1 MRSKERIG
9 ILIVIWCGIMWGL
22 SGVLGEML
30 FKNSDVTVG
39 WLVSIRMLISGCAIL
54 IYLCAKQG
62 KKAFSLWR
70 KKENIISFCI
80 FTLFGLMAVQY
91 TYFAAVN
98 ASNAATATVLQYTYP
113 VLILLYTAICSK
125 KMPQLHE
132 AISIFLAFLGVI
144 LIATHGNLSSLSIS
158 PLALFLGLLS
168 AFSFVFY
175 TVYPKKLY
183 EKVGLLQVMA
193 WAFIIGGILLFIGTK
208 SYSVYIDL
216 STYSLGLTLAIT
228 IFGTMIPFVIYGKG
242 VEWLGNVRASL
253 FVTVEP
259 IFSAILAVILLSTSF
274 KGIDIVGFI
283 CIIGAVE
290 LVAIRTLKE
299 SKKVVV

>member
-1 MRSKERIG
+1 MKSREKIG
-9 ILIVIWCGIMWGL
+9 ILIVLWCGIMWGL

-30 FKNSDVTVG
+30 FENSDVTVG
-39 WLVSIRMLISGCAIL
+39 WLASIRMFVSGCIIL
-54 IYLCAKQG
+54 ICLFVKQG
-62 KKAFSLWR
+62 KEVFSLWR
-70 KKENIISFCI
+70 KKENLIPFFI

-91 TYFAAVN
+91 TYFAAVD

-113 VLILLYTAICSK
+113 VLILLYTAISTK
-125 KMPQLHE
+125 KIPQIHE
-132 AISIFLAFLGVI
+132 TISIFLSFLGVI

-158 PLALFLGLLS
+158 PIALFLGLLS

-183 EKVGLLQVMA
+183 EEAGLLQVMA
-193 WAFIIGGILLFIGTK
+193 WAFVIGGIVLFIGTK
-208 SYSVYIDL
+208 SYSTHISL
-216 STYSLGLTLAIT
+216 NGYSLGLTFSIT

-274 KGIDIVGFI
+274 TMIDIVGFI

-290 LVAIRTLKE
+290 LVAVRTLKE
-299 SKKVVV
+299 SKKVVI